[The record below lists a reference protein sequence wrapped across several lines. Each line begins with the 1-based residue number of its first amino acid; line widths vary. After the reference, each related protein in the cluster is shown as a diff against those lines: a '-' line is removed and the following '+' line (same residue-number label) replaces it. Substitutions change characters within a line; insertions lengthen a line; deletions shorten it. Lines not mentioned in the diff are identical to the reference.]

1 VLSFLKKLGKKSK
14 KETDIPSRPAAPDSL
29 YNTIPEPAPV
39 EPTPEP
45 VAAYVAPEPAPVEPT
60 PAPVAAYVAP
70 EPAPV
75 EPTPEPVAA
84 YVAPEPAP
92 VEPTPEPV
100 AAYVAPEPA
109 PVEPT
114 PEPVAAY
121 VAPEPAAV
129 EPTPEPVAAYVAP
142 ESAAVEPT
150 PEPVAAYVAPEPAP
164 VEPTPEP
171 VAAYVA
177 PEPAPVEPT
186 PEPVAAYVAPEPAPV
201 EPTPEPVAAYVAPE
215 PAPVEPTPEPVA
227 AYVAPEPAP
236 VEPAPEPVAAYVAPE
251 PAPVE
256 ATPEPVAAYV
266 APEPAPV
273 EPTPEPVAA
282 LSDAPGKPIESFE
295 ADVPNLPLDDKQNPV
310 PHTILHNAS
319 GENVVSVYRYN
330 PLSQGKG
337 NNYIDIQD
345 NNSETSITVRFNHY
359 SGDAVLQLSAGLELP
374 LNTDRA
380 PHESVYVRT
389 NRPITIALNERS
401 VGHITVRA
409 LEQHEKHVN
418 LIEKNAMTPVAI
430 RITVY
435 NIADQMQYLGSGLFK
450 IGQMMVEVDPR
461 QVVEII
467 DENEK
472 TCRISGPAG
481 KNNLEQYLQSL
492 AIGGEA
498 EGDAVEAPVVE
509 APVVEAPVV
518 EAPVVEAPVVEAPVV
533 EAPVVEAPVVEA
545 PVVEAP
551 VVEAPV
557 VEAPVVE
564 APVVEAPVVEAPVVE
579 APVVEAP
586 VVEAPVVEAPVVEA
600 PVVEAPVVNNAAITL
615 DDGDAILTSLLK
627 QLEEVSPPDI
637 LPSEANETLPEAG
650 SDLDEEE
657 LPDIDI
663 NLAEPNQEVNP
674 ASLTQAVASIS
685 ELTKI
690 STPVETIPEP
700 VAAAYVAPEPAPVEV
715 TPESVAAYVAP
726 EPAPVE
732 VTPESVAAYVAPEP
746 APVEPTPE
754 SVAAYVAPEPAP
766 VDAYVAPE
774 PAPVEVTPESVAA
787 YVAPEP
793 APVEP
798 APEPVAAYVAP
809 EPAPV
814 EDSDVGGDQEFIPE
828 VNLQSDLV
836 APLIEWEEDGD
847 VVEETSVVKEVAV
860 VGSSPEPVAAYVAPE
875 PAPVEPTPE
884 PVAAYVPPI
893 APATSGIEVRGGRE
907 SLRKSAILAQSQTQ
921 PVPTASPAP
930 SSVESAVLPDEA
942 AQVVENKPSEEASE
956 RAWRPED
963 DAFNEYSL
971 AQALGGVPESLSPPP
986 VDRNAVQTPVV
997 DIEFEEDKKK

>member
-1 VLSFLKKLGKKSK
+1 MLSFLKKLGKKSK

-60 PAPVAAYVAP
+60 PA
-70 EPAPV
+70 
-75 EPTPEPVAA
+75 
-84 YVAPEPAP
+84 
-92 VEPTPEPV
+92 PV

-726 EPAPVE
+726 EPAPV
-732 VTPESVAAYVAPEP
+732 
-746 APVEPTPE
+746 
-754 SVAAYVAPEPAP
+754 
-766 VDAYVAPE
+766 DAYVAPE